1 MDLKGKV
8 AIVTGGGTGMGKAIS
23 TLLGAAGVNVAV
35 NYSRSEAEAVETAEE
50 LTKAGVEALPIRAD
64 VSSSADVAAM
74 VEQTERQLGRVDI
87 LVNNAG
93 YTQFVPMTDLEGM
106 PEDEWDKIMDI
117 NVKGIWLCSKAVA
130 PAMRRAGGGAI
141 VNVASIAGLKVA
153 GSSMAY
159 AVSKAAAIHLTKC
172 LALAMA
178 PDNIRVNAVA
188 PGLVITRWWAHAG
201 EERLAQMAAGM
212 PLKRSVTVEQVATT
226 MFELISNDAIT
237 GQTIALDAGGLL
249 P

>member
-23 TLLGAAGVNVAV
+23 TLLAASGVSIAV
-35 NYSRSEAEAVETAEE
+35 NYSRSEADAMATAEE
-50 LTKAGVEALPIRAD
+50 LTAAGVEALPIRAD
-64 VSSSADVAAM
+64 VSVAANVAAL

-93 YTQFVPMTDLEGM
+93 YTRFVAMNDLDGM
-106 PEDEWDKIMDI
+106 SEDEWDRIMDV
-117 NVKGIWLCSKAVA
+117 NVKGIWLCTKAAA
-130 PAMRRAGGGAI
+130 PAMRRAGGGSV
-141 VNVASIAGLKVA
+141 VNISSIAGLKVA

-159 AVSKAAAIHLTKC
+159 AVSKAAAIHLTRC
-172 LALAMA
+172 LALALA
-178 PDNIRVNAVA
+178 PDVRVNSVA

-201 EERLAQMAAGM
+201 EERLSQMSASM
-212 PLKRSVTVEQVATT
+212 PLQHSVTPEQVASTT
-226 MFELISNDAIT
+226 LELLKNESIT
-237 GQTIALDAGGLL
+237 GQTIALDSGALL

>member
-8 AIVTGGGTGMGKAIS
+8 AIVTGGGTGMGKSIS
-23 TLLGAAGVNVAV
+23 TLLAANGVNVAV
-35 NYSRSEAEAVETAEE
+35 NYSRSEADAVATAEE
-50 LTKAGVEALPIRAD
+50 LTAAGVDALPVQAD
-64 VSSSADVAAM
+64 VSSADDVARLI
-74 VEQTERQLGRVDI
+74 EQAEKQLGRVDF

-93 YTQFVPMTDLEGM
+93 YTKFVPMNDLDGM
-106 PEDEWDKIMDI
+106 PEEEWDKIFDV
-117 NVKGIWLCSKAVA
+117 NVKGIWLCAKAAA
-130 PAMRRAGGGAI
+130 PAMKRAGGGAI

-172 LALAMA
+172 LALALA
-178 PDNIRVNAVA
+178 PDVRVNAVA

-201 EERLAQMAAGM
+201 EERLKQMSDSM
-212 PLKRSVTVEQVATT
+212 PLKHSVTPEQVATAT
-226 MFELISNDAIT
+226 LELLKNESIT
-237 GQTIALDAGGLL
+237 GQTIALDAGALL

>member
-1 MDLKGKV
+1 MELKGKV

-23 TLLGAAGVNVAV
+23 LLLGGAGVNVAV
-35 NYSRSEAEAVETAEE
+35 NYSRSEADAVATAEE

-74 VEQTERQLGRVDI
+74 VEQAERQLGRVDI

-93 YTQFVPMTDLEGM
+93 YTQFVAMNDLDGM
-106 PEDEWDKIMDI
+106 PEEEWDRIMDV
-117 NVKGIWLCSKAVA
+117 NVKGIWLCSKAAA

-141 VNVASIAGLKVA
+141 VNVASVAGLKVA

-172 LALAMA
+172 LALALA
-178 PDNIRVNAVA
+178 PDIRVNAVA
-188 PGLVITRWWAHAG
+188 PGLVVTRWWAHAG
-201 EERLAQMAAGM
+201 EERLAQMAGGL
-212 PLKRSVTVEQVATT
+212 PLKRSVTAEQVAQS
-226 MFELISNDAIT
+226 MFELITNDAIT
-237 GQTIALDAGGLL
+237 GQTVALDAGGLL

>member
-8 AIVTGGGTGMGKAIS
+8 AIVTGGGTGMGKEIS
-23 TLLGAAGVNVAV
+23 KLLAASGTSVAV
-35 NYSRSEAEAVETAEE
+35 NYSRSEADAVATAEE
-50 LTKAGVEALPIRAD
+50 LTAAGVEALPIRAD
-64 VSSSADVAAM
+64 VSVAADVAAM

-93 YTQFVPMTDLEGM
+93 YTQFVAMNDLDSM
-106 PEDEWDKIMDI
+106 PEEEWDRIFDV
-117 NVKGIWLCSKAVA
+117 NVKGIWLCARAAA
-130 PAMRRAGGGAI
+130 PAMRRAGGGAM

-159 AVSKAAAIHLTKC
+159 AVSKAAAIHLTRC
-172 LALAMA
+172 LALALA
-178 PDNIRVNAVA
+178 PDVRVNAVA

-201 EERLAQMAAGM
+201 AERLSQMAQSM
-212 PLKRSVTVEQVATT
+212 PLKRSVSPEQVATAT
-226 MFELISNDAIT
+226 IELLKNDAIT
-237 GQTIALDAGGLL
+237 GQTIALDSGALL

>member
-1 MDLKGKV
+1 
-8 AIVTGGGTGMGKAIS
+8 
-23 TLLGAAGVNVAV
+23 
-35 NYSRSEAEAVETAEE
+35 
-50 LTKAGVEALPIRAD
+50 
-64 VSSSADVAAM
+64 
-74 VEQTERQLGRVDI
+74 
-87 LVNNAG
+87 
-93 YTQFVPMTDLEGM
+93 
-106 PEDEWDKIMDI
+106 
-117 NVKGIWLCSKAVA
+117 
-130 PAMRRAGGGAI
+130 MRRAGGGAI

-212 PLKRSVTVEQVATT
+212 PLKRSVTVEQVATAT
-226 MFELISNDAIT
+226 FELISNEAIS
-237 GQTIALDAGGLL
+237 GQTVALDAGGLL